1 VNNSPRLADLVRAGA
16 LYLTAQDA
24 IALALENNID
34 LEISRYDP
42 LISTWSVE
50 RAEAGGALPGVP
62 NAASQAGSVAAGQG
76 IAGSQ
81 AAAGVSIVGAS
92 GKTTQTANATV
103 SQIGPVTQTLDP
115 SIQETSTFSHT
126 TIPQPN
132 AVQSQIVALIS
143 NTRAHTGSYQQGFLT
158 GGNITVRFT
167 DNYLNENAPTD
178 VLNPSSAPT
187 LSISLQQNLLRGF
200 GIAVNAR
207 TITVSKMN
215 VGTSELNFK
224 WQAIQIVSQVLSVY
238 YGLSSDY
245 DDLKAKENAADV
257 AATFL
262 HTVKRQI
269 EVGTAAPTDSITAET
284 QLVTSRQAVVDS
296 RATLR
301 LDEIRLKDLIGRNG
315 TEDPLLATVRIV
327 PVDKISVPEK
337 EDLPPVDEMVRQ
349 AITARPDL
357 AANKANEAASE
368 VSILGTRNG
377 VLPGLTAFGS
387 MSNAGLSGSP
397 RSVEFQ
403 GRVQQPDPYFVG
415 GIGNALAQIFRRNF
429 PSERVG
435 AAFSGPLLNRQAQAD
450 YAIDELTLRQTQLT
464 DRKAVNQVQ
473 VDLMNYVVA
482 VQQTRARYEAAV
494 ANRVLEDQLFVT
506 EQRKYALGVSTPYLV
521 TQQQRD
527 LVTAQ
532 SAEIAAAVSYENARI
547 GLNQTLGRTLEAA
560 NVTIEE
566 ALGGK
571 VARQSVTPAAP

>member
-1 VNNSPRLADLVRAGA
+1 LVRAGA

-42 LISTWSVE
+42 LIATWSVV
-50 RAEAGGALPGVP
+50 RSKAGGALPGVS

-76 IAGSQ
+76 VAGSQ
-81 AAAGVSIVGAS
+81 AAAGVSIVGAT

-115 SIQETSTFSHT
+115 SIQEISAFSHT

-132 AVQSQIVALIS
+132 SVQSQITALIS
-143 NTRAHTGSYQQGFLT
+143 NTRAHTASYQQGFLT
-158 GGNITVRFT
+158 GGNVTVRFT

-178 VLNPSSAPT
+178 LLNPSSAPT
-187 LSISLQQNLLRGF
+187 LSISVQQNLLRGF

-245 DDLKAKENAADV
+245 DDLKAKENAAEV

-269 EVGTAAPTDSITAET
+269 EVGTAAPTDAITAET

-296 RATLR
+296 RTNLHQG
-301 LDEIRLKDLIGRNG
+301 EIQLKSLISRNG

-327 PVDKISVPEK
+327 PVDKIAFPEK
-337 EDLPPVDEMVRQ
+337 EDLPPVDQMVRQ
-349 AITARPDL
+349 AIAARPDL

-377 VLPGLTAFGS
+377 VLPSLTAFGA

-397 RSVEFQ
+397 KTVEI
-403 GRVQQPDPYFVG
+403 GNRVLQPDPYFVG

-429 PSERVG
+429 PTERVG
-435 AAFSGPLLNRQAQAD
+435 AVLTGPLLNRQAQAD
-450 YAIDELTLRQTQLT
+450 YAVDELTLRQTQLT
-464 DRKAVNQVQ
+464 DRKALNQVQ
-473 VDLMNYVVA
+473 VDVTNYVVA
-482 VQQTRARYEAAV
+482 LEQTHARYEAAV
-494 ANRVLEDQLFVT
+494 ANRVLEEQLFTT

-547 GLNQTLGRTLEAA
+547 GLNQTLGTTLEAA
-560 NVTIEE
+560 NVTIAE
-566 ALGGK
+566 ALEGK
-571 VARQSVTPAAP
+571 VARQSVAPAAP